1 MFLVSACKWASRNLF
16 GEGCVAC
23 VEFVGLCTILP
34 SCFSLC
40 WGRREQQVH
49 GDAPGQKNKHF
60 SEYHLLQGQ
69 HGALGLW
76 PSRERL
82 QLGGASWAPLVCLSR
97 VLVHSGD
104 TSGCPVCPQCCHRPL
119 HNFTDAAI
127 WNFSIWAA
135 KYIRTAL
142 SLCSIFL
149 SQFRAL
155 SLSCLVCT
163 PNALNRKEERPIKW
177 PINQYRKMSS
187 RAHDL

>member
-23 VEFVGLCTILP
+23 VEFVGVCTILP

-49 GDAPGQKNKHF
+49 CDAPGQKNKHF

-82 QLGGASWAPLVCLSR
+82 QLGGASWAPLCAWAECWCTVGTHQGALCVPSAVTGHCTTSLMLLSEISAFGLQNISELHFPFAALFCLS
-97 VLVHSGD
+97 SE
-104 TSGCPVCPQCCHRPL
+104 
-119 HNFTDAAI
+119 
-127 WNFSIWAA
+127 
-135 KYIRTAL
+135 
-142 SLCSIFL
+142 
-149 SQFRAL
+149 L
-155 SLSCLVCT
+155 SLSAGWC
-163 PNALNRKEERPIKW
+163 
-177 PINQYRKMSS
+177 
-187 RAHDL
+187 AHLMP